1 MGVRQSLSHLPDNFI
16 ESINMADKK
25 KPQPGKLVGRDAP
38 PASRKPNNLTKK
50 SKADKPSALWK
61 FAKSIT
67 EPAPGAEA
75 RRLEKKRE
83 FDASTRSKGDK
94 GRR

>member
-1 MGVRQSLSHLPDNFI
+1 
-16 ESINMADKK
+16 MADKK
-25 KPQPGKLVGRDAP
+25 KPVQGKLVGRDAP

-50 SKADKPSALWK
+50 SKAEKPSALWK

-67 EPAPGAEA
+67 EPRPGALEERKLRLQENQ
-75 RRLEKKRE
+75 RRE
-83 FDASTRSKGDK
+83 GDK